1 MRKLEVAMLEMEWGS
16 AESDDDKV
24 GDGDSC
30 VKSYRSAIL
39 GLTLN
44 FFSTVMKCSTVFLAL
59 SLSS

>member
-1 MRKLEVAMLEMEWGS
+1 MLEMEWGS